1 MIRAHSGCRRVS
13 ASDRQT
19 PGLRWSLVIAT
30 VLVTGFGPPSPALAR
45 NILITNDDGLTSNVK
60 YLHDALQAAG
70 HDVLVAVPCQQQSG
84 MGGALHVM
92 KPLGPLATDCLN
104 GAARKGDPGAGP
116 VTRSD
121 LGPEYHYVD
130 GTPVMATLYGI
141 DVASQTRW
149 GKAPDLVI
157 SGPNIGRNVGGIVV
171 SSGTVSNVQYAMM
184 RGIPAI
190 ALSAGIATESGP
202 DLVNTQSEVV
212 ARRVMEL
219 MSRLEASANGGPL
232 LPAATA
238 LNVNFP
244 DDPQQAPWKLSR
256 IGTAMAYDVRFVSDM
271 RPKPARE
278 GQPLPGLTFRIRP
291 AEKAGPGAN
300 DEAAVASA
308 AISVSVMQMAYDAPK
323 PLQSRAVQRFR
334 RLLSR

>member
-1 MIRAHSGCRRVS
+1 MITAAVVSGLG
-13 ASDRQT
+13 
-19 PGLRWSLVIAT
+19 PGSLAQ
-30 VLVTGFGPPSPALAR
+30 AR

-60 YLHDALQAAG
+60 YLHDALKAVG
-70 HDVLVAVPCQQQSG
+70 HDVIVAVPCQQQSG
-84 MGGALHVM
+84 MGGALHIM

-104 GAARKGDPGAGP
+104 GAARRGDPGAGP
-116 VTRSD
+116 ISRSD
-121 LGPEYHYVD
+121 LGPDYHYVD
-130 GTPVMATLYGI
+130 GTPVMAMLYGI

-190 ALSAGIATESGP
+190 ALSAGTATESGP
-202 DLVNTQSEVV
+202 DLVNPPSEVI
-212 ARRVMEL
+212 ARRTMQL

-232 LPAATA
+232 LPVATA

-244 DDPQQAPWKLSR
+244 DDALQAPWKLSR
-256 IGTAMAYDVRFVSDM
+256 IGTAMAYDVRFVSDL

-278 GQPLPGLTFRIRP
+278 GQPLPGLTFRILP
-291 AEKAGPGAN
+291 AEKAGPGAG

-308 AISVSVMQMAYDAPK
+308 AISISVMQLAYDAPK
-323 PLQSRAVQRFR
+323 PLRSRAVQRFK